1 MGLPNTRHRKVY
13 IGSCLPRLQLELVKE
28 LQKGTALYI
37 LRIKI
42 INEHFCYYTICL
54 FQLLSASTD
63 HNVCIWDVLSGECE
77 QRYRFPTP
85 ILRVQFDPRNDKRFL
100 VCPMRHAA
108 LLVDTDGD
116 HKILPI
122 DDDVSLYLSSYFLN
136 CFKGCTILTIKRNNL
151 YIFLLYSF
159 LLNQNMHFAD

>member
-1 MGLPNTRHRKVY
+1 MGAELIR
-13 IGSCLPRLQLELVKE
+13 QLVINLKTDNNSNY
-28 LQKGTALYI
+28 QK
-37 LRIKI
+37 
-42 INEHFCYYTICL
+42 

-108 LLVDTDGD
+108 LLVDTDGE

-122 DDDVSLYLSSYFLN
+122 DEDVS
-136 CFKGCTILTIKRNNL
+136 
-151 YIFLLYSF
+151 
-159 LLNQNMHFAD
+159 

>member
-1 MGLPNTRHRKVY
+1 M
-13 IGSCLPRLQLELVKE
+13 
-28 LQKGTALYI
+28 
-37 LRIKI
+37 
-42 INEHFCYYTICL
+42 

-108 LLVDTDGD
+108 LLVDTDGE

-122 DDDVSLYLSSYFLN
+122 DEDVS
-136 CFKGCTILTIKRNNL
+136 T
-151 YIFLLYSF
+151 
-159 LLNQNMHFAD
+159 